1 MRSASSTLLPVSTSK
16 SSFIKQDGEFGMVSG
31 IIGKKIGMTQVFTG
45 EGSLVPVT
53 VVQAGPCTV
62 VQAKTPARDRYA
74 AVQLGFG
81 QQKAQRVSK
90 AMRGHVTKSQKGPFR
105 VLREFPIGEDGALE
119 VGQDVRVSDVFQVG
133 DVVDV
138 TGVSKGKGT
147 AGVMKRHHFSGF
159 PASHGTHEYF
169 RHGGSIGNRSYPGRV
184 LKGKRMSGRMGNE
197 RVTVANLQVVEV
209 RADQD
214 LIFLRGA
221 VPGARGGTLVIRKRA
236 AVKAKPGAAGAQ

>member
-1 MRSASSTLLPVSTSK
+1 
-16 SSFIKQDGEFGMVSG
+16 MVSG

-53 VVQAGPCTV
+53 VVMAGPCTV

-81 QQKAQRVSK
+81 TQKPQRVSK
-90 AMRGHVTKSQKGPFR
+90 AARGHVGKSKKGPFR
-105 VLREFPIGEDGALE
+105 VLREFRVADDATLE
-119 VGQDVRVSDVFQVG
+119 VGQDVRVGDVFQAG
-133 DVVDV
+133 DIVDV

-159 PASHGTHEYF
+159 PGSHGTHEYF

-184 LKGKRMSGRMGNE
+184 FKGKRMSGRMGNE

-221 VPGARGGTLVIRKRA
+221 VPGARGGTILIRKHSGSA
-236 AVKAKPGAAGAQ
+236 ATAKSGAE

>member
-1 MRSASSTLLPVSTSK
+1 
-16 SSFIKQDGEFGMVSG
+16 MVSG

-45 EGSLVPVT
+45 GGGLVPVT

-81 QQKAQRVSK
+81 AQKAQRVSK
-90 AMRGHVTKSQKGPFR
+90 AMRGHVAKSAKGPFR
-105 VLREFPIGEDGALE
+105 VLREFPVGDDSALE
-119 VGQDVRVSDVFQVG
+119 VGQDVRVADVFQAG

-138 TGVSKGKGT
+138 TGISKGKGT

-159 PASHGTHEYF
+159 PATHGTHEYF
-169 RHGGSIGNRSYPGRV
+169 RHGGSIGNRSFPGRV
-184 LKGKRMSGRMGNE
+184 FKGKRMSGRTGNE
-197 RVTVANLQVVEV
+197 RVTVANLEVVEV
-209 RADQD
+209 RGDQD

-221 VPGARGGTLVIRKRA
+221 VPGARGGTIVIRKHVNGKR
-236 AVKAKPGAAGAQ
+236 KPSAAGAE

>member
-1 MRSASSTLLPVSTSK
+1 
-16 SSFIKQDGEFGMVSG
+16 MVSG

-45 EGSLVPVT
+45 EGGLVPVT

-62 VQAKTPARDRYA
+62 VQAKTQARDHYV

-81 QQKAQRVSK
+81 MQKKQRVSK
-90 AMRGHVTKSQKGPFR
+90 AMNGHVARSQKGPFR
-105 VLREFPIGEDGALE
+105 VLREFPIGEDAALE
-119 VGQDVRVSDVFQVG
+119 VGQDVRVADVFQAG
-133 DVVDV
+133 DIVDV

-159 PASHGTHEYF
+159 PGSHGTHEYF
-169 RHGGSIGNRSYPGRV
+169 RHGGSIGNRSFPGRV
-184 LKGKRMSGRMGNE
+184 FKGKRMSGRMGNE
-197 RVTVANLQVVEV
+197 RVTVAKLQVVEV

-221 VPGARGGTLVIRKRA
+221 IPGAKGGTIVIRKHQGGA
-236 AVKAKPGAAGAQ
+236 PKVKAAGAE

>member
-1 MRSASSTLLPVSTSK
+1 
-16 SSFIKQDGEFGMVSG
+16 MVTG
-31 IIGKKIGMTQVFTG
+31 IIGKKVGMTQVFTG
-45 EGSLVPVT
+45 EGGLVPVT

-62 VQAKTPARDRYA
+62 VQAKTQARDRYV

-81 QQKAQRVSK
+81 AQKKQRVSK
-90 AMRGHVTKSQKGPFR
+90 AMNGHVAKAQKGPFR
-105 VLREFPIGEDGALE
+105 VLREFRTGEDAALE
-119 VGQDVRVSDVFQVG
+119 VGQDVRVADVFQAG
-133 DVVDV
+133 DIVDV

-159 PASHGTHEYF
+159 PGSHGTHEYF
-169 RHGGSIGNRSYPGRV
+169 RHGGSIGNRSFPGRV
-184 LKGKRMSGRMGNE
+184 FKGKRMSGRMGNE

-221 VPGARGGTLVIRKRA
+221 IPGSKGGTIVIRKHQGGRA
-236 AVKAKPGAAGAQ
+236 KTKAAGAE